1 MDYSIIGFP
10 RIGIHRELK
19 FATEAYFRSE
29 IDADELKR
37 VVSQQRMEQWT
48 RQRDAGAGF
57 IPSNDFSLYDGML
70 DTAYMLNAIPRRY
83 ADLRLSDIDT
93 YFAMARGY
101 QGAQGDVKAF
111 TMKKWFNTNYHYMV
125 PELDDDMELKLRS
138 DAFLDG
144 FHQARSL
151 GIQTKP
157 VVAGPFTFLKLAR
170 CTGNKSAT
178 DFVDDILFA
187 YADILKRC
195 GENGVEWLQVD
206 EPYLIMDLTMGDVAL
221 FRKLYQTLLEQKG
234 TVKVL
239 LQTYFGDVRDC
250 YRQLCELPFDGI
262 GLDFVEGKQTA
273 ALVAANGFPKDKI
286 LFAGLVNGKNIWRTN
301 YKDVLERIAG
311 LKSCCDHIVLST
323 SCSLLHVP
331 YTVKN
336 EPQLS
341 TEIIRHFSF
350 AYEKL
355 DELRELC
362 CLAELADYSCDRRYL
377 QNQELFQTSEL
388 RTDTEVQK
396 QVAALTESD
405 FTRRVPRKERQA
417 TQKELLNLPLLPT
430 TTIGSFPQTKEVKQN
445 RTKFRK
451 GEISEEEYRNNAKGF
466 IRDCIALQENIGLDV
481 LVHGEF
487 ERNDMVE
494 FFGENLSGY
503 VFTIGGWVQSYGT
516 RGVKP
521 PIVFGDVKRKKSIT
535 TDYIRYA
542 NSLTDKDV
550 KGMLTGP
557 VTILNWSFP
566 REDISTQEMMYQI
579 GLAIREEVLEL
590 EAAGVRIIQIDEAA
604 LREKLPLRRA
614 DWHSDY
620 LNFAIKAFRL
630 CHAKVKPETQIHTHM
645 CYSEFEDII
654 PEIDAMDADVI
665 TFEASRSKLTI
676 LDSLMAHHFETEVGP
691 GVYDIH
697 SPRIP
702 SVEEIE
708 AALRLMLDK
717 IPADHLWVNPDC
729 GLKTRGETETV
740 ASLKN
745 MVQAAKNIRNE
756 CKGDI

>member
-1 MDYSIIGFP
+1 MTEHKVAVCYRFNLWQTAAFPYFTEPFPAGILKKNDHTRGGHIMDYSIIGFP

-206 EPYLIMDLTMGDVAL
+206 EPYLVMDLTMGDVAL

-377 QNQELFQTSEL
+377 QNQELFQTS
-388 RTDTEVQK
+388 
-396 QVAALTESD
+396 
-405 FTRRVPRKERQA
+405 
-417 TQKELLNLPLLPT
+417 
-430 TTIGSFPQTKEVKQN
+430 
-445 RTKFRK
+445 
-451 GEISEEEYRNNAKGF
+451 
-466 IRDCIALQENIGLDV
+466 
-481 LVHGEF
+481 
-487 ERNDMVE
+487 
-494 FFGENLSGY
+494 
-503 VFTIGGWVQSYGT
+503 
-516 RGVKP
+516 
-521 PIVFGDVKRKKSIT
+521 
-535 TDYIRYA
+535 
-542 NSLTDKDV
+542 
-550 KGMLTGP
+550 
-557 VTILNWSFP
+557 
-566 REDISTQEMMYQI
+566 
-579 GLAIREEVLEL
+579 
-590 EAAGVRIIQIDEAA
+590 
-604 LREKLPLRRA
+604 
-614 DWHSDY
+614 
-620 LNFAIKAFRL
+620 
-630 CHAKVKPETQIHTHM
+630 
-645 CYSEFEDII
+645 
-654 PEIDAMDADVI
+654 
-665 TFEASRSKLTI
+665 
-676 LDSLMAHHFETEVGP
+676 
-691 GVYDIH
+691 
-697 SPRIP
+697 
-702 SVEEIE
+702 
-708 AALRLMLDK
+708 
-717 IPADHLWVNPDC
+717 
-729 GLKTRGETETV
+729 
-740 ASLKN
+740 
-745 MVQAAKNIRNE
+745 
-756 CKGDI
+756 

>member
-206 EPYLIMDLTMGDVAL
+206 EPYLVMDLTMGDVAL

-388 RTDTEVQK
+388 RTDTANKV
-396 QVAALTESD
+396 
-405 FTRRVPRKERQA
+405 
-417 TQKELLNLPLLPT
+417 N
-430 TTIGSFPQTKEVKQN
+430 
-445 RTKFRK
+445 
-451 GEISEEEYRNNAKGF
+451 
-466 IRDCIALQENIGLDV
+466 GL
-481 LVHGEF
+481 
-487 ERNDMVE
+487 
-494 FFGENLSGY
+494 
-503 VFTIGGWVQSYGT
+503 
-516 RGVKP
+516 
-521 PIVFGDVKRKKSIT
+521 
-535 TDYIRYA
+535 
-542 NSLTDKDV
+542 
-550 KGMLTGP
+550 
-557 VTILNWSFP
+557 
-566 REDISTQEMMYQI
+566 
-579 GLAIREEVLEL
+579 
-590 EAAGVRIIQIDEAA
+590 
-604 LREKLPLRRA
+604 
-614 DWHSDY
+614 
-620 LNFAIKAFRL
+620 
-630 CHAKVKPETQIHTHM
+630 
-645 CYSEFEDII
+645 
-654 PEIDAMDADVI
+654 
-665 TFEASRSKLTI
+665 
-676 LDSLMAHHFETEVGP
+676 
-691 GVYDIH
+691 
-697 SPRIP
+697 
-702 SVEEIE
+702 
-708 AALRLMLDK
+708 
-717 IPADHLWVNPDC
+717 
-729 GLKTRGETETV
+729 
-740 ASLKN
+740 
-745 MVQAAKNIRNE
+745 
-756 CKGDI
+756 

>member
-206 EPYLIMDLTMGDVAL
+206 EPYLVMDLTMGDVAL

-451 GEISEEEYRNNAKGF
+451 GAYSAERGVQRPLPPGRPFPTPEPPPRSPAGRRWRRSRFLCCRRFACVPAFPHKTGRRGAAAGRIRCPWPRSRRRTRRLFADPGRPGSVRYRK
-466 IRDCIALQENIGLDV
+466 RPP
-481 LVHGEF
+481 
-487 ERNDMVE
+487 
-494 FFGENLSGY
+494 LSGKEADRARLRPKN
-503 VFTIGGWVQSYGT
+503 GGS
-516 RGVKP
+516 
-521 PIVFGDVKRKKSIT
+521 
-535 TDYIRYA
+535 
-542 NSLTDKDV
+542 
-550 KGMLTGP
+550 
-557 VTILNWSFP
+557 
-566 REDISTQEMMYQI
+566 
-579 GLAIREEVLEL
+579 VL
-590 EAAGVRIIQIDEAA
+590 
-604 LREKLPLRRA
+604 
-614 DWHSDY
+614 
-620 LNFAIKAFRL
+620 
-630 CHAKVKPETQIHTHM
+630 
-645 CYSEFEDII
+645 
-654 PEIDAMDADVI
+654 
-665 TFEASRSKLTI
+665 
-676 LDSLMAHHFETEVGP
+676 
-691 GVYDIH
+691 
-697 SPRIP
+697 SPRPGP
-702 SVEEIE
+702 S
-708 AALRLMLDK
+708 R
-717 IPADHLWVNPDC
+717 
-729 GLKTRGETETV
+729 RG
-740 ASLKN
+740 
-745 MVQAAKNIRNE
+745 
-756 CKGDI
+756 